1 MKLAC
6 SDSFHQGYSRASELN
21 NVEKVVKHDDGEVFD
36 IELAESILKANEDLA
51 AKNRELLQRHGIKSI
66 DIMGS
71 IGSGKTSL
79 IECIVQRLKGRCRIA
94 VLNGDL
100 TTTIDADRVAKHG
113 VKVIQ
118 INTGKE
124 CHLDANLVA
133 KAFDEMRLDQLDLLL
148 IENVGNLICPGEFR
162 LGADKRL
169 VVISVTEGP
178 YMVLKHPF
186 IFMEA
191 DAVVINKL
199 DLAEAMGVEFEKLRD
214 DVRKINPSARVVGTS
229 CRNDLGIEKVIQ
241 ALQIGD

>member
-1 MKLAC
+1 
-6 SDSFHQGYSRASELN
+6 LN

-191 DAVVINKL
+191 DVVVINKL